1 MSFGREGARVL
12 EADAQRRARLHD
24 LRRRFGVLLVVA
36 VIGMLLAFMHATSTA
51 WWWQSVS
58 ALGVDPGA
66 DTWFNVAIA
75 AIGVVFLWA
84 SGPLR
89 AMLAEAVTIGI
100 VRPGWG
106 RIYSLGLLLIGPAL
120 VLVGVFEISSPVKSL
135 IHDIAG
141 FFVPLAVMGMM
152 LTLGLGA
159 PEVPRRVVGWSLVVL
174 AAIVGLFLLAITE
187 RISYSLMEIVAFVI
201 CGAWVYAV
209 AVRLDRRLDAAGRPP
224 AAAGRPPA
232 ADVDAGAPR
241 TSS

>member
-1 MSFGREGARVL
+1 MDQRAQALNVEGRIPS
-12 EADAQRRARLHD
+12 RRRD
-24 LRRRFGVLLVVA
+24 LRRRFAVLLVVA
-36 VIGMLLAFMHATSTA
+36 VVGMILAFMHATSTA

-89 AMLAEAVTIGI
+89 VMLAQAVAVGI
-100 VRPGWG
+100 VRSGWG
-106 RIYSLGLLLIGPAL
+106 FVYALGLLLIGPAL

-159 PEVPRRVVGWSLVVL
+159 RDVPRRAVGWSLVVL
-174 AAIVGLFLLAITE
+174 ASIIGLFLLAVTDL
-187 RISYSLMEIVAFVI
+187 ISYALMEITSFVI
-201 CGAWVYAV
+201 CGAWLYAV
-209 AVRLDRRLDAAGRPP
+209 AVRLDRRLTSIGAAQEAGR
-224 AAAGRPPA
+224 G
-232 ADVDAGAPR
+232 G
-241 TSS
+241 